1 MENVTRAPR
10 LRSGQAGCGFALLS
24 FLLIAAPAPAD
35 AQEIQP
41 APEKQSVFGHVT
53 FSGLLQGWYLSGTG
67 TFNDQF
73 KLRRTELKLTGVVSP
88 AVKWT
93 VMVDPAKA
101 LTIINTTSR
110 RRDDNIVTG
119 IVQDVIL
126 TLSLN
131 KHLNLNAG
139 QFKVPLSLEGL
150 ESSAG
155 LDTERA
161 LFISDRV
168 RGGAYGDI
176 RNIGVMAFGPVT
188 RRLDYQV
195 GIFDGSGDTPDDGT
209 NYDQKAIAARVTYR
223 PRAVPGLQI
232 GTSRV
237 RGTATTLAARRN
249 RLGAEALYVNGPVTL
264 KSEYMV
270 GQDGPLERKGRY
282 VHFAYKLTPKWEG
295 TLRYDTFD
303 PDTHRETTVASV
315 TERDYI
321 AGFNY
326 FVDNRYVMAQFNCVR
341 KTFRNGIVTPSYVGA
356 MRLQVFW

>member
-1 MENVTRAPR
+1 MKNVP
-10 LRSGQAGCGFALLS
+10 QAGCCFALLS

-41 APEKQSVFGHVT
+41 APEKQSVFGRVT
-53 FSGLLQGWYLSGTG
+53 FGGLLQGWYLSGTG

-101 LTIINTTSR
+101 LTIINGTSG
-110 RRDDNIVTG
+110 RRDDNVVTG
-119 IVQDVIL
+119 IVQDVFLTL
-126 TLSLN
+126 TLS
-131 KHLNLNAG
+131 KHVNVNAG

-150 ESSAG
+150 ESSAA

-161 LFISDRV
+161 LFISDRA

-176 RNIGVMAFGPVT
+176 RNIGVMAFGPLAS
-188 RRLDYQV
+188 RLDYQI
-195 GIFDGSGDTPDDGT
+195 GIFDGSGDTPDDVT
-209 NYDQKAIAARVTYR
+209 NYDRRAVAARVTYR
-223 PRAVPGLQI
+223 PRVVPGLQI

-237 RGTATTLAARRN
+237 RGTAASLAARRN
-249 RLGAEALYVNGPVTL
+249 RLGAEALYVKGPLTVKT
-264 KSEYMV
+264 EYMT
-270 GQDGPLERKGRY
+270 GQDGPLAREGHY
-282 VHFAYKLTPKWEG
+282 FHFAYKLTPKWEG
-295 TLRYDTFD
+295 ILRYDTFD
-303 PDTHRETTVASV
+303 PDTQLETTPASV

-326 FVDNRYVMAQFNCVR
+326 LVDSQYVTAQFNCVR
-341 KTFRNGIVTPSYVGA
+341 KTFQDGIVSPSYVGA
-356 MRLQVFW
+356 MRLQVAW